1 MEVVLNGA
9 RDDQSPGRFY
19 KEFMSRR
26 KHNIYLALGW
36 LLIFFLLTPPT
47 NAIGARVKKAQSSKP
62 VVYPNSSI
70 TILVDR
76 NYLPALKDAIAK
88 AKKEITLSFF
98 HFKTK
103 GSKGSYPDV
112 IMASLIAAS
121 QRGVKVMVL
130 LEQGRNPD
138 EDNTRENRQ
147 TMERLRKMGVIV
159 HLDSPLTTTHT
170 KMAVIDGKY
179 TFIGSHNMTQS
190 ALKYNN
196 EISVLIESPQ
206 VAAEALGYIESLIP
220 R

>member
-1 MEVVLNGA
+1 
-9 RDDQSPGRFY
+9 
-19 KEFMSRR
+19 MSRR
-26 KHNIYLALGW
+26 KHIIYLAVGW
-36 LLIFFLLTPPT
+36 LLIFFLLTPST
-47 NAIGARVKKAQSSKP
+47 YAISARVKKAESRKP
-62 VVYPNSSI
+62 VVFPNSSI

-76 NYLPALKDAIAK
+76 NYLPVLKDAIDT

-103 GSKGSYPDV
+103 GSGDSYPDV

-121 QRGVKVMVL
+121 QRGVKVLVL

-179 TFIGSHNMTQS
+179 TFVGSHNMTQS

-206 VAAEALGYIESLIP
+206 VAAEALDYIESLIP